1 MRFKDLLMETFLSL
15 TANKARSFL
24 TVLGIVVGI
33 TSVIVM
39 VAFGQG
45 TKASIESNISSMG
58 ANLLTVSP
66 GGQMSRMIG
75 GGGGGA
81 GASTNSLT
89 LKDVAAIESQ
99 VAGIKRVAQTTSGS
113 YQVSAEASNT
123 NITVTGTTSE
133 YPLIK
138 NVIVQYGGWFTTDQQ
153 DAGARVVV
161 LGSTTAETLFGS
173 ASAALGQKMRINS
186 QPFTVIGVTGSAT
199 SSASSFSSTDDAAYI
214 PFVTF
219 QEHLSRSTGVSSIYV
234 EAESQDVMTQ
244 VEADMSALLL
254 SRHGIVDADSAD
266 FRIMNQEDIAS
277 TLSTVTTTLTLLL
290 GSIAGISLVVGGI
303 GIMNMM
309 LTTVTERIREI
320 GLRKALG
327 ATRSDLT
334 SQFLAESIALTMLG
348 GIIGI
353 LLGWVLAAGIT
364 AFSSYTAQVS
374 LASVLLAVGVSTAI
388 GIVFGYYP
396 ARQAAKLDPID
407 ALRYQ

>member
-1 MRFKDLLMETFLSL
+1 
-15 TANKARSFL
+15 
-24 TVLGIVVGI
+24 
-33 TSVIVM
+33 M
-39 VAFGQG
+39 V
-45 TKASIESNISSMG
+45 
-58 ANLLTVSP
+58 
-66 GGQMSRMIG
+66 
-75 GGGGGA
+75 GGGGA

-89 LKDVAAIESQ
+89 LKDVVAVESQ
-99 VAGIKRVAQTTSGS
+99 VSGINRVAHATSGS

-123 NITVTGTTSE
+123 NVTVTGTTAE
-133 YPLIK
+133 YPLIR
-138 NVIVQYGGWFTTDQQ
+138 NVTVQYGGWFTSDQQ

-186 QPFTVIGVTGSAT
+186 QPFTVIGVTGSE
-199 SSASSFSSTDDAAYI
+199 SSGAASFSSTDDAAYI
-214 PFVTF
+214 PFATF
-219 QEHLSRSTGVSSIYV
+219 QAHLSRSTGVTAIYV

-244 VEADMSALLL
+244 VEADISALLL
-254 SRHGIVDADSAD
+254 FRHGIADADSAD

-277 TLSTVTTTLTLLL
+277 TLSSVTTTLTLLL

-334 SQFLAESIALTMLG
+334 SQFLAESVALTMLG
-348 GIIGI
+348 GVIGI
-353 LLGWVLAAGIT
+353 ALGWLLALAIT
-364 AFSSYTAQVS
+364 TFSSYTATVS
-374 LASVLLAVGVSTAI
+374 VASVALAVGVSTAI

>member
-1 MRFKDLLMETFLSL
+1 VRFKDLMSETFLSL

-58 ANLLTVSP
+58 ANLLQVSP
-66 GGQMSRMIG
+66 GGQMSRMV
-75 GGGGGA
+75 GGGGA

-89 LKDVAAIESQ
+89 LKDVAAIKSQ
-99 VAGIKRVAQTTSGS
+99 VNGISRIAQTTSSS

-123 NITVTGTTSE
+123 NVTVTGTTSE
-133 YPLIK
+133 YPQIR
-138 NVIVQYGGWFTTDQQ
+138 NVTVESGSWFTSEQQ
-153 DAGARVVV
+153 SSGARVAV
-161 LGSTTAETLFGS
+161 LGPTTAETLFGS
-173 ASAALGQKMRINS
+173 ASKAVGQKIRINA
-186 QPFTVIGVTGSAT
+186 QPFSVIGVTVSKGSNGT
-199 SSASSFSSTDDAAYI
+199 SSQDDAVYI
-214 PFVTF
+214 PFETF
-219 QEHLSRSTGVSSIYV
+219 QAHLSRSVGVSVIYV
-234 EAESQDVMTQ
+234 EANSQDVMTQ
-244 VEADMSALLL
+244 VEADMSSLLL
-254 SRHGIVDADSAD
+254 SRHGIADADSAD

-334 SQFLAESIALTMLG
+334 SQFLAESVALTMLG
-348 GIIGI
+348 GVIGI
-353 LLGWVLAAGIT
+353 LLGWLLALGIT
-364 AFSSYTAQVS
+364 AFSSYNAQVS
-374 LASVLLAVGVSTAI
+374 LFSVLLAVSVSTAI

-396 ARQAAKLDPID
+396 ARRAAKLDPID

>member
-1 MRFKDLLMETFLSL
+1 MRVKDLLVETFLSL

-24 TVLGIVVGI
+24 TILGIVVGI

-58 ANLLTVSP
+58 ANLLTITP
-66 GGQMSRMIG
+66 GSASSSRIG
-75 GGGGGA
+75 GGFGP

-89 LKDVAAIESQ
+89 LKDVAALKSQ
-99 VAGIKRVAQTTSGS
+99 VANITTLAQSTSGS

-123 NITVTGTTSE
+123 NVTVTGTTSE
-133 YPLIK
+133 FPTIRNYS
-138 NVIVQYGGWFTTDQQ
+138 VQYGSWFSDTQE
-153 DAGARVVV
+153 GNSARVAV
-161 LGSTTAETLFGS
+161 LGPDTAEALFGT
-173 ASAALGQKMRINS
+173 ASAAVGQRIRIS
-186 QPFTVIGVTGSAT
+186 GQPFTVIGVTAAKGS
-199 SSASSFSSTDDAAYI
+199 SGMQNSDAAVYI
-214 PFVTF
+214 PFETF
-219 QEHLSRSTGVSSIYV
+219 QAHLSRSTGITTIYV
-234 EAESQDVMTQ
+234 EATSQGVMSQ
-244 VEADMSALLL
+244 AEADMTTLLL
-254 SRHGIVDADSAD
+254 SRHGITDSTKAD
-266 FRIMNQEDIAS
+266 FQIANQADIAS
-277 TLSTVTTTLTLLL
+277 TLSTVTNTLTMLL

-334 SQFLAESIALTMLG
+334 SQFLAEAVALTMLG
-348 GIIGI
+348 GLIGI
-353 LLGWVLAAGIT
+353 ALGWAISWGIT
-364 AFSSYTAQVS
+364 TFSSYTTTVS
-374 LASVLLAVGVSTAI
+374 LYSILLAVGVSTGI

-396 ARQAAKLDPID
+396 ARRAAKLDPIE